1 MVWKDQPGRDHMG
14 KRELPGKVGL
24 HQLSVTSFRMMKEG
38 KVRAQGSSS
47 TSCPCHTATG
57 DRDT

>member
-1 MVWKDQPGRDHMG
+1 MG